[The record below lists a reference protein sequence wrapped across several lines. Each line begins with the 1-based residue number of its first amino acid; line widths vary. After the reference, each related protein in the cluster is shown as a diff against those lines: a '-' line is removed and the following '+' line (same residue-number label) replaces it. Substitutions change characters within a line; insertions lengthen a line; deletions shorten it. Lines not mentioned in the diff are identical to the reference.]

1 MNVSKSGIS
10 NCNKE
15 MTSEL
20 SPEGASTETPSDMP
34 IPTDYIA
41 GYQHA
46 RQANQVVA
54 ENYLAHHLI
63 ADPEADAVIAELGD
77 MDRAQS
83 AMLIRAVMDDPDGS
97 VLKNAPASVQRLV
110 GGLDTPPDW
119 VNYDEF
125 MPGSR
130 MFLRNAR
137 IILAAFVGGTLVE
150 GFTTNI
156 SKSFFI
162 TGRVRDQGVRRL
174 MQNNRHMLESFLPGG
189 LERTGDG
196 LKLSMRLRLVHAQVR
211 KLLEE
216 SDEWDTE
223 AWGVPLS
230 SAHLGM
236 AIAGFSARLLYHMK
250 RLGAKYTDE
259 ERRSFMA
266 IWRYTGYIMGI
277 PETILFKDE
286 EEALELYRIAVMCE
300 PNPSQEG
307 VVMAHALINSAPLVV
322 GIQDPKER
330 QKLANYVF
338 RISRAVIGPD
348 MADKLRYPKTPV
360 IGVLPFFRF
369 QAKYHNFLSRWIPRL
384 TNQNNFTQFTGL
396 LDAATV
402 QETDIHYNMPDHVYS
417 ENSSP
422 W

>member
-1 MNVSKSGIS
+1 
-10 NCNKE
+10 
-15 MTSEL
+15 MTAS
-20 SPEGASTETPSDMP
+20 SPPEGKYDGSYGLT
-34 IPTDYIA
+34 IPTDYIE
-41 GYQHA
+41 GYGRA
-46 RQANQVVA
+46 SKANKA
-54 ENYLAHHLI
+54 IADNYIAHHLI

-83 AMLIRAVMDDPDGS
+83 AMLIRAAMDDPDGS
-97 VLKNAPASVQRLV
+97 VLKNAPESVKRLV
-110 GGLDTPPDW
+110 GALDTPPDW

-230 SAHLGM
+230 SAHLGL

-250 RLGAKYTDE
+250 RLGAKFTE
-259 ERRSFMA
+259 EEKQSFMA
-266 IWRYTGYIMGI
+266 VWRYTGYIMGV
-277 PETILFKDE
+277 PETILFKNE
-286 EEALELYRIAVMCE
+286 EEALELYRVGNMCE
-300 PNPSQEG
+300 PHPSQEG

-322 GIQDPKER
+322 GIEDPKER
-330 QKLANYVF
+330 QKLASYVF

-348 MADKLRYPKTPV
+348 MADRLRYPRTPV

-384 TNQNNFTQFTGL
+384 TNQNNFAQFTGL

-402 QETDIHYNMPDHVYS
+402 AETDIHYNMPDHVYS

>member
-1 MNVSKSGIS
+1 
-10 NCNKE
+10 
-15 MTSEL
+15 MTAS
-20 SPEGASTETPSDMP
+20 SPTEGTSDGSLGFT

-41 GYQHA
+41 GYQQA
-46 RQANQVVA
+46 RQANKPVA
-54 ENYLAHHLI
+54 DNYLAHHLI
-63 ADPEADAVIAELGD
+63 ADPEADAVIAEFGD

-83 AMLIRAVMDDPDGS
+83 AMLIRAVMDDPGGS
-97 VLKNAPASVQRLV
+97 VLKNAPESVQRLV

-125 MPGSR
+125 LPGSR

-196 LKLSMRLRLVHAQVR
+196 LKLSVRLRLVHAQVR

-250 RLGAKYTDE
+250 RLGAKFSDE
-259 ERRSFMA
+259 ERQSFMA
-266 IWRYTGYIMGI
+266 VWRYTGYLMGI
-277 PETILFKDE
+277 PETILFKNE

-330 QKLANYVF
+330 QKLASYVF
-338 RISRAVIGPD
+338 RISRAVIGAD
-348 MADKLRYPKTPV
+348 MADRLRYPKTPV
-360 IGVLPFFRF
+360 FGVLPFFRF
-369 QAKYHNFLSRWIPRL
+369 QAKYHNFLSRWLPRL
-384 TNQNNFTQFTGL
+384 TNQNNFAQFTGL

-402 QETDIHYNMPDHVYS
+402 AETDIHYNMPDHVYS

>member
-1 MNVSKSGIS
+1 MDLTV
-10 NCNKE
+10 
-15 MTSEL
+15 
-20 SPEGASTETPSDMP
+20 
-34 IPTDYIA
+34 PTDYIE
-41 GYQHA
+41 GYALA
-46 RQANQVVA
+46 RKANQAVA
-54 ENYLAHHLI
+54 DNYIAHHLI

-77 MDRAQS
+77 MDHAQS
-83 AMLIRAVMDDPDGS
+83 AMLIRAAMDDPDGS
-97 VLKNAPASVQRLV
+97 VLRDSPASLQRLV
-110 GGLDTPPDW
+110 GGLDNPPDW
-119 VNYDEF
+119 VNFDEF

-137 IILAAFVGGTLVE
+137 VILAAFVGGTLVE

-211 KLLEE
+211 KLLLE

-236 AIAGFSARLLYHMK
+236 AIAGFSARLLHHMK

-259 ERRSFMA
+259 EKRSFMA
-266 IWRYTGYIMGI
+266 VWRYTGYIMGI
-277 PETILFKDE
+277 PETILFPNE
-286 EEALELYRIAVMCE
+286 EDALELYRIGVMCE
-300 PNPSQEG
+300 PSPSLEG

-322 GIQDPKER
+322 GIEDPKER
-330 QKLANYVF
+330 QRLASYVF

-348 MADKLRYPKTPV
+348 MADRLRYPRTPV
-360 IGVLPFFRF
+360 LGVLPFFRF
-369 QAKYHNFLSRWIPRL
+369 QARYHNFLSRWFPRL
-384 TNQNNFTQFTGL
+384 TKQNNFSQFTGL
-396 LDAATV
+396 LDVATV
-402 QETDIHYNMPDHVYS
+402 AETEIHYNMPDHVYS